1 MNRLVFEGLAR
12 RCVLVHRGERDCVV
26 HEKHKSSA
34 GSASSV
40 FSDYSVV
47 FKYWVFPFG
56 GELCLLQGGHFDL
69 TGTEKT
75 AQFCCF
81 VPYPVAI

>member
-1 MNRLVFEGLAR
+1 M
-12 RCVLVHRGERDCVV
+12 V
-26 HEKHKSSA
+26 HEKHKSSG

-40 FSDYSVV
+40 LSDYSVV
-47 FKYWVFPFG
+47 FKDWVFPFG